1 MRRIHLGCLCAL
13 AGAALKPPRRRVA
26 AVRPRAR
33 AIGGIVPI
41 FGMPRGGG
49 RSTSRARAGVA
60 KPSMLW
66 VKVRVFAEA
75 IIHFTLLLS
84 GNIVALRLLVL
95 RGIMTLDVVQTKWLR
110 GLFLAA
116 DLAVYTWTFCKAWH
130 PRLARDIFVPKSGF
144 LTWSVLAYWGY
155 ALKQIYLAGGRAA
168 VLSKEALGPAACAIA
183 GYFLLANLPELS
195 GV

>member
-84 GNIVALRLLVL
+84 GNIVYLRLLVL
-95 RGIMTLDVVQTKWLR
+95 RSIMTLDDVDVIQTKWLR
-110 GLFLAA
+110 GVFLAPL
-116 DLAVYTWTFCKAWH
+116 LALYTLTFCRRWPPH
-130 PRLARDIFVPKSGF
+130 LEPKSGF
-144 LTWSVLAYWGY
+144 LTWSVLAYWAY
-155 ALKQIYLAGGRAA
+155 ALKQIYKEAGMAA
-168 VLSKEALGPAACAIA
+168 VLSKEVLVPAAYAIA

>member
-84 GNIVALRLLVL
+84 GNIAYLRLLVL
-95 RGIMTLDVVQTKWLR
+95 RSIMTLDDVDVIQTKWLR
-110 GLFLAA
+110 GVFLAPL
-116 DLAVYTWTFCKAWH
+116 LALYTLTFCREWPPH
-130 PRLARDIFVPKSGF
+130 LEPKSGL
-144 LTWSVLAYWGY
+144 LTWSVLAYWAY
-155 ALKQIYLAGGRAA
+155 ALKQIYIAGGRAA
-168 VLSKEALGPAACAIA
+168 VLSKEALGSAACAIA
-183 GYFLLANLPELS
+183 GYFLLANLPELL
-195 GV
+195 GF

>member
-84 GNIVALRLLVL
+84 GNIAYLRLLVL
-95 RGIMTLDVVQTKWLR
+95 RSIMTLDDVDVIQTKWLR
-110 GLFLAA
+110 GVFLAPL
-116 DLAVYTWTFCKAWH
+116 LALYTLTFCREWPPH
-130 PRLARDIFVPKSGF
+130 LEPKSGL
-144 LTWSVLAYWGY
+144 LTWSVLAYWAY
-155 ALKQIYLAGGRAA
+155 ALKQIYIAGGRAA

-183 GYFLLANLPELS
+183 GYFLLANLPELT

>member
-84 GNIVALRLLVL
+84 GNIAYLRLLVL
-95 RGIMTLDVVQTKWLR
+95 RSIMTLDDVDVIQTKWLR
-110 GLFLAA
+110 GVFLAPL
-116 DLAVYTWTFCKAWH
+116 LALYTLTFCREWPPH
-130 PRLARDIFVPKSGF
+130 LEPKSGF
-144 LTWSVLAYWGY
+144 LTWSVLAYWAY
-155 ALKQIYLAGGRAA
+155 ALKQIYIAGGRAA

-183 GYFLLANLPELS
+183 AYFLLANLPELT